1 MSALTRF
8 LSRLIGL
15 FLILVA
21 LSLAGRRQA
30 TVETLTALTHNPPL
44 LLVLGIVFLCAG
56 LAIVLS
62 HNIWSGGALPV
73 IITLIGWI
81 TLIRGLL
88 LLFLAPETLA
98 ALLETAHLDRLFYVY
113 VAITLVLGAYLTYGG
128 FRAKQ
133 AGRLA
138 ITTSR

>member
-15 FLILVA
+15 LLILVA
-21 LSLAGRRQA
+21 LSLAARKQA
-30 TVETLTALTHNPPL
+30 TVETLTALTHNPAL
-44 LLVLGIVFLCAG
+44 LLALGIVFLCAG

-62 HNIWSGGALPV
+62 HNVWSGGALPV

-98 ALLETAHLDRLFYVY
+98 ALIETVHLNRLFYLY
-113 VAITLVLGAYLTYGG
+113 AAITFLLGAYLTYGG

-133 AGRLA
+133 ASRFDV
-138 ITTSR
+138 TS

>member
-21 LSLAGRRQA
+21 LSLAARRQA

-44 LLVLGIVFLCAG
+44 LLTLGVVFLCAG
-56 LAIVLS
+56 LAIVLG
-62 HNIWSGGALPV
+62 HNVWSGGVLPV

-98 ALLETAHLDRLFYVY
+98 ELLETVHLDRLFYLY
-113 VAITLVLGAYLTYGG
+113 TAITFLLGAYLTYGG

-133 AGRLA
+133 ASRFD
-138 ITTSR
+138 ITS